1 MFILRLLF
9 VTLNGHLI
17 MFILSFFKY
26 LITMIMYN
34 ISIMYDISKLD
45 IIDNVFILL
54 F

>member
-1 MFILRLLF
+1 MFILRFLF

-34 ISIMYDISKLD
+34 DISKLD